1 MQTTEEWATS
11 FAHET
16 LHSWMLRGYPNLHTE
31 LKDALMFAVA
41 YARTA
46 TCQETPE
53 EAIMRLLGESGATV
67 VDSKVE

>member
-1 MQTTEEWATS
+1 MQTTEEWADS

-31 LKDALMFAVA
+31 LKDALLFAIA

-46 TCQETPE
+46 KNYESPQQALE
-53 EAIMRLLGESGATV
+53 RLLSEAGATIKEV
-67 VDSKVE
+67 S